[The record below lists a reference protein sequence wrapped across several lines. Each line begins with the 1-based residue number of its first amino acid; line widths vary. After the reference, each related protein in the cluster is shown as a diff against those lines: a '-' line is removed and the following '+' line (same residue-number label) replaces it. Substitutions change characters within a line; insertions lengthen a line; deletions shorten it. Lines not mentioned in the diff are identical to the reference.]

1 MWSWKVQ
8 LSYSGKPSLLFKFKE
23 GIVKF
28 MNEADGDT
36 ASKKE
41 VLQKLAD
48 KYSMNIT
55 ETDTHDQ
62 DRVGFKGSARRSLSF
77 I

>member
-1 MWSWKVQ
+1 
-8 LSYSGKPSLLFKFKE
+8 
-23 GIVKF
+23 